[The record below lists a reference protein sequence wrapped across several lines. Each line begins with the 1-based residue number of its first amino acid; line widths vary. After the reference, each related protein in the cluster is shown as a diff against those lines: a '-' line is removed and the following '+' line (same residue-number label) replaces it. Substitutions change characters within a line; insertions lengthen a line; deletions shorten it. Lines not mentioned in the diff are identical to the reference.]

1 MPTVRIRTHDPDAV
15 SFFTAKLAD
24 CGFDVE
30 FAAPGQR
37 VRGDVDLEI
46 TVNYTSKSSAAR
58 KNTRNS
64 VPLIRPSAP
73 ERRIEW
79 TTPYH
84 AEAPELADEFPN
96 SRGGR
101 SDVSKDRELARILAG
116 GPKRGEMFVIGI
128 QGQQDQQAVPVNT
141 EALEAPLPV
150 PEPALAIQPVEA
162 RPKPSETS
170 SRSRN
175 RHTPTRSSAVLR
187 GSVLQRYSASATA
200 IILTAAIALFYLS
213 LFGNP
218 NYAPENSRLSTMP
231 SRKNISAAPV
241 TQPLQPATST
251 NSESDDEK
259 SDLISHSSNSDPKQ
273 TRQIGAGHRPEE
285 YEEPEVVVR
294 HFSTTTNG
302 KTAKQ
307 SSDRN

>member
-116 GPKRGEMFVIGI
+116 GTDLIVQLREHLREADLVINIKRIPELTQCLDSDANGLRLGA
-128 QGQQDQQAVPVNT
+128 AVPCYQV
-141 EALEAPLPV
+141 
-150 PEPALAIQPVEA
+150 
-162 RPKPSETS
+162 
-170 SRSRN
+170 
-175 RHTPTRSSAVLR
+175 
-187 GSVLQRYSASATA
+187 Y
-200 IILTAAIALFYLS
+200 
-213 LFGNP
+213 
-218 NYAPENSRLSTMP
+218 ENENKGVR
-231 SRKNISAAPV
+231 
-241 TQPLQPATST
+241 
-251 NSESDDEK
+251 DD
-259 SDLISHSSNSDPKQ
+259 
-273 TRQIGAGHRPEE
+273 
-285 YEEPEVVVR
+285 
-294 HFSTTTNG
+294 
-302 KTAKQ
+302 
-307 SSDRN
+307 